1 MDDDAAFLR
10 SDDEARA
17 LLKQYLQSMDV
28 EIVQEM
34 EKNGNWGFWI
44 RFGKYPVLIDHQKGT
59 HFCIVA
65 FQITL
70 KDESAINHLN
80 ELYEKNDAR
89 FIYELTRA
97 FSSLLT
103 GYSRIVERGRV
114 IGFTVSKYIYPHH
127 AEFNMRTLDLA
138 LQSVVST
145 GAVGAAFLK
154 CIARATGVQFERGFN
169 PEDADQTRL
178 FKQGPGL

>member
-1 MDDDAAFLR
+1 MDDTTFLR
-10 SDDEARA
+10 SDEEARS

-34 EKNGNWGFWI
+34 EKDGNWGFWI
-44 RFGKYPVLIDHQKGT
+44 RFGKYPILIDHRKGT

-70 KDESAINHLN
+70 KDERAIKHLN
-80 ELYEKNDAR
+80 EFYEKNDAQ

-103 GYSRIVERGRV
+103 GFSRIVERGRV

-154 CIARATGVQFERGFN
+154 WMARVIDVHYERGSE
-169 PEDADQTRL
+169 PGDTDPTRL
-178 FKQGPGL
+178 FV

>member
-1 MDDDAAFLR
+1 MDDAAFLR
-10 SDDEARA
+10 SDDEARS

-28 EIVQEM
+28 EIVKEM
-34 EKNGNWGFWI
+34 EKEGNWGFWI
-44 RFGKYPVLIDHQKGT
+44 RFGKYPILIDHRKGT

-70 KDESAINHLN
+70 KDERAINHLN
-80 ELYEKNDAR
+80 ELYEKNDAH

-103 GYSRIVERGRV
+103 GFSRIVEHGRV

-154 CIARATGVQFERGFN
+154 WMARVIDVECERGSV
-169 PEDADQTRL
+169 PWDTDPTRL
-178 FKQGPGL
+178 II